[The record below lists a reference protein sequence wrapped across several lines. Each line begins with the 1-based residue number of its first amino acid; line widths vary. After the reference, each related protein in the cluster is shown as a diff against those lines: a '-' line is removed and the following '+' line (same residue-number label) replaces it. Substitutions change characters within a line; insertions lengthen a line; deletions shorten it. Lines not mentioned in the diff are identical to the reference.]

1 MRPETA
7 LIHAGLPP
15 RGRPRELEPIALVV
29 GGALAGTMYVVFDM
43 LSEARISHG
52 VLTGT
57 MAHAHALI
65 DHVFPVIVGAL
76 LGVCVH
82 HIRVRARLAATQ
94 EAADRADALRSRLQK
109 VERDQAVWVLAAA
122 VLHELNN
129 PLHALGLLLDEL
141 GACDDEPRR
150 RDDLVA
156 RAQAQSARAL
166 QHLRVL
172 RSMRTEEEPEFQ
184 RVALDRVVG
193 TLAADVGALAVDDG
207 LVVSIECREPVEATA
222 DPTYVRTILENVI
235 DNSLHSLRGRRGGSI
250 TIRLCAE
257 DGRAVVHVCDDGP
270 PIDPDVR
277 RMLFEPLRS
286 TKAHGLGL
294 GLPIAR
300 ALARAM
306 RGDLSLDDTGGK
318 AFRL

>member
-1 MRPETA
+1 
-7 LIHAGLPP
+7 
-15 RGRPRELEPIALVV
+15 
-29 GGALAGTMYVVFDM
+29 
-43 LSEARISHG
+43 
-52 VLTGT
+52 
-57 MAHAHALI
+57 
-65 DHVFPVIVGAL
+65 
-76 LGVCVH
+76 
-82 HIRVRARLAATQ
+82 
-94 EAADRADALRSRLQK
+94 
-109 VERDQAVWVLAAA
+109 

-141 GACDDEPRR
+141 GACDGDLKR

-156 RAQAQSARAL
+156 RAQAQSERAL
-166 QHLRVL
+166 QHLKTL

-193 TLAADVGALAVDDG
+193 ALAADVGALAAEDG
-207 LVVSIECREPVEATA
+207 LVVRVECRKPLEASA

-250 TIRLCAE
+250 TIRLDAE

-270 PIDPDVR
+270 PIDPEVR
-277 RMLFEPLRS
+277 AMLFEPLRS

-306 RGDLSLDDTGGK
+306 RGDLSLENGDGK
-318 AFRL
+318 AFRLELPLTERR

>member
-1 MRPETA
+1 M
-7 LIHAGLPP
+7 
-15 RGRPRELEPIALVV
+15 EPIVLVS
-29 GGALAGTMYVVFDM
+29 GGALAGAFYVIFDV

-52 VLTGT
+52 ALTGA
-57 MAHAHALI
+57 MARAHGLI
-65 DHVFPVIVGAL
+65 DHVLPILVGAL

-94 EAADRADALRSRLQK
+94 EVADRAEALRSRLQK

-141 GACDDEPRR
+141 GACDGDLQR

-156 RAQAQSARAL
+156 RAQAQSERAL
-166 QHLRVL
+166 QHLKTL

-193 TLAADVGALAVDDG
+193 ALAADVGALAAEDG
-207 LVVSIECREPVEATA
+207 LVVRVECRKPLEASA

-235 DNSLHSLRGRRGGSI
+235 DNSLHSLRGRRGGAI
-250 TIRLCAE
+250 TIRLDAE

-270 PIDPDVR
+270 PIDPEVR
-277 RMLFEPLRS
+277 AMLFEPLRS

-306 RGDLSLDDTGGK
+306 RGDLSLENGDGK
-318 AFRL
+318 AFRLELPLTERR